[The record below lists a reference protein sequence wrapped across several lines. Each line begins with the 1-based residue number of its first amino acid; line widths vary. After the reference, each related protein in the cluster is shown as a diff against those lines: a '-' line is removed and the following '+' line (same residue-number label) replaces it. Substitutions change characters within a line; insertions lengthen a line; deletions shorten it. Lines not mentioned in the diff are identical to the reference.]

1 MKLQLA
7 SHMGLCFGVQDA
19 LTMALDS
26 VRAGTVHI
34 LGPLAHNP
42 VIQDQLSR
50 AGVQFIDKPDQAQE
64 GTILITAHG
73 MPGSIHEEARQTGL
87 TIKDATCPLVQF
99 AHRHLEQLVEE
110 DYYPVIIGRR
120 DHIEV
125 QGMTRDLSSY
135 SVVLAVSDIDS
146 IPKVPRIG
154 IVAQTTQP
162 IERVHDLVDLIRSH
176 SPESE
181 VVFKDTVCQPTKR
194 RQQAALKLASN
205 SDVVVVI
212 GGSRSNN
219 TQQLTQSIA
228 RIQPRVHQVERAE
241 ELRPHWFD
249 PHDTIGITAGTSTP
263 PETIQAVVDK
273 LRSWE
278 QPTGVTSGS
287 LLQAHHGAR

>member
-1 MKLQLA
+1 
-7 SHMGLCFGVQDA
+7 
-19 LTMALDS
+19 
-26 VRAGTVHI
+26 
-34 LGPLAHNP
+34 
-42 VIQDQLSR
+42 
-50 AGVQFIDKPDQAQE
+50 
-64 GTILITAHG
+64 
-73 MPGSIHEEARQTGL
+73 
-87 TIKDATCPLVQF
+87 
-99 AHRHLEQLVEE
+99 
-110 DYYPVIIGRR
+110 
-120 DHIEV
+120 
-125 QGMTRDLSSY
+125 
-135 SVVLAVSDIDS
+135 
-146 IPKVPRIG
+146 
-154 IVAQTTQP
+154 VAQTTQP